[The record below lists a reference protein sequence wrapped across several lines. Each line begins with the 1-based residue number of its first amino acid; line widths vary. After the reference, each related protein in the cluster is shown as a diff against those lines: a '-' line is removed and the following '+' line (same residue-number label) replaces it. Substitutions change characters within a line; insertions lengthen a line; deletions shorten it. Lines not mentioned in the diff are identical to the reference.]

1 MRVARGGFTLVELLL
16 ATALAG
22 GVAALIGTTLVRQ
35 QRFHSSAAEM
45 LEVRG
50 HLRDAAGVLAAD
62 IRGAAVSHH
71 GLPVMTD
78 SAIEM
83 FTTIATSVA
92 CNAPAGTTVGMPPTT
107 LSNGNTLTSVL
118 VQPDSGDLA
127 MIYGIPGGVADSGR
141 WETVRVST
149 FAPRSL
155 ATACPA
161 STGFV
166 SAADEAAGVTGFTVT
181 LASAPSTA
189 VRKGAPIHFL
199 RRARWSLYRSSDNR
213 WYLGY
218 RRCNAVGPPAC
229 SAIQPVSGPYR
240 PYSASGA
247 ATGLSFRYYDSLGA
261 EVNGGASS
269 NAVARV
275 DIVLRGETARAVA
288 LAGDA
293 RFAYRD
299 SAVVTVSPRNRWR

>member
-1 MRVARGGFTLVELLL
+1 MRGFTLIELLL

-22 GVAALIGTTLVRQ
+22 AVAALIGSTLVRQ
-35 QRFHSSAAEM
+35 QRFHISAAEM

-92 CNAPAGTTVGMPPTT
+92 CDAPAGTSIGMPPKT
-107 LSNGNTLTSVL
+107 LASGNTLTSIL
-118 VQPDSGDLA
+118 LQPDSGDLA
-127 MIYGIPGGVADSGR
+127 IIYGIPGGEADSGR
-141 WETVRVST
+141 WETVPVST
-149 FAPRSL
+149 FSSRSL
-155 ATACPA
+155 AAACPA
-161 STGFV
+161 STGFASV
-166 SAADEAAGVTGFTVT
+166 SDEAAGATGFTAT
-181 LASAPSTA
+181 FASAPSTA
-189 VRKGAPIHFL
+189 VRKGAPVHFL

-218 RRCNAVGPPAC
+218 RRCNAVGPPVC

-240 PYSASGA
+240 SYSESGA
-247 ATGLSFRYYDSLGA
+247 ASGLSFRYYDASGT
-261 EVNGGASS
+261 EVRDGASS
-269 NAVARV
+269 TAVARV
-275 DIVLRGETARAVA
+275 DIVLRGETGRAVA

-293 RFAYRD
+293 RAAYRD
-299 SAVVTVSPRNRWR
+299 SVVVTVSPRNRWR